1 MDCYETN
8 IADVFTE
15 CGNGMTCYEH
25 NTALGYDEA
34 ETFCVGIGARL
45 VEFWDEIESDLVREK
60 YRVSHPIIHR
70 GFSDKF

>member
-45 VEFWDEIESDLVREK
+45 VEFWDEIESDLVR
-60 YRVSHPIIHR
+60 V
-70 GFSDKF
+70 